1 MERRQVRSHLSNL
14 QIKDMNLMVLP
25 CPWHDNVS
33 RRKPTE
39 EVSSGRTKINALPGF
54 ANFWP
59 ANPWHTQTY
68 RCMKLTIL
76 LIVAFNFQVFAKGY
90 SQTTFT
96 LNMKDVG
103 VEDVLNTL
111 QSQSNYRFFYNSGQL
126 RTLDRVTV
134 VVRNETLPQILNN
147 VLGQQFEFKILD
159 DDQVVISQ
167 KKEMAPGIHGTVT
180 DEKGNPLMGISVVV
194 KGTMKGT
201 TTNAAGKFVID
212 AGPNDVLVFSM
223 IGYVTQEVSV
233 GKKTDFNVQLGL
245 SSSPLN
251 QVVVIGY
258 GTARKKDLT
267 GSVGSV
273 NMTDM
278 EKAPVRDFEEAL
290 AGRLAGVT
298 ASSSDGQP
306 GANVNIVIRGNNS
319 ITQDNSPLYVVDGFP
334 LEDPNNNAINPAE
347 IESIEVLKD
356 ASSTAI
362 YGARGANG
370 VIVITTKRGKEGKP
384 VVSYGGYYGFQ
395 QNNKKMAVMN
405 PYQFVK
411 LQYEIDSVNTDS
423 MYLAN
428 GKTLDSYKN
437 VKGIDLQD
445 QLFRTSPFSNHF
457 ISVSGGSRDTRYS
470 ISGSAT
476 NQEGILVASGYN
488 RYQGRVRLD
497 QKVDQHLTVGINTNY
512 SNMTQY
518 GTSPAQEVNGFYY
531 GNLMFSVWAFP
542 PVMHNANPL
551 DVEDD
556 NSDFLAIAGFNPI
569 QASKNELRRNVS
581 NVLTANGYAEYN
593 FLRHFQLK
601 VTGGLTKT
609 TGRTEQFNNTKT
621 PLGSPLTK
629 AGATNGV
636 NGSLVYNEINTWLN
650 ENTLSY
656 NNQISPA
663 SALNTVV
670 GFTMQGTTSS
680 SYGAAANHVPNED
693 LGISGLD
700 EGTPVWINSTSSGN
714 KLASFLG
721 RVNYTL
727 LSKYL
732 FTASFRADGS
742 SKFAPAN
749 RWSYFPSGAVAWR
762 LSDENFMHGVRFISN
777 AKLRASYGSTGNNRV
792 ADFAYLS
799 TVNLP
804 ASTAYSYYNSPV
816 IAAVL
821 TTLGNPNLK
830 WETTNQAD
838 IGLELG
844 LFNERIA
851 LEADIYRKITSNLL
865 LNASL
870 PGSMGY
876 STAMENIGKVQN
888 QGLELTLNTTNVKSA
903 TFVWSS
909 NFNISFNRNKVLA
922 LVQGQNALY
931 TVAPWDT
938 YTSSVPLYVAQVG
951 KPIAMFWG
959 YKWLGN
965 YQYSD
970 FTQNSSGTYV
980 LKSGEPAY
988 STTVSTPIQPGN
1000 IKFKDISGPA
1010 GKPDGIINASDRT
1023 VIGNPNPKF
1032 TGGFTN
1038 DLTYK
1043 NFDLNV
1049 LLTFSYG
1056 GDIININR
1064 IIMEGGRVVRDMNY
1078 FASYANRW
1086 SPTNQNNKY
1095 FRENGGGPLEDSYSS
1110 RVIENGSYLK
1120 VKTVQLGYNFPKRM
1134 ISRAKLST
1142 LRIYVAT
1149 QNLHTFT
1156 KYSGFDPEVS
1166 RFGAS
1171 ALMPSFDYS
1180 VYPYARTITFGL
1192 NCSF

>member
-1 MERRQVRSHLSNL
+1 
-14 QIKDMNLMVLP
+14 
-25 CPWHDNVS
+25 
-33 RRKPTE
+33 
-39 EVSSGRTKINALPGF
+39 
-54 ANFWP
+54 
-59 ANPWHTQTY
+59 
-68 RCMKLTIL
+68 MKLTIIL
-76 LIVAFNFQVFAKGY
+76 LIAFNFQVFAKSYG
-90 SQTTFT
+90 QTFT
-96 LNMKDVG
+96 LSMKDVG
-103 VEDVLNTL
+103 VEDVLNQL
-111 QSQSNYRFFYNSGQL
+111 QDQSNYRFFYNSGQL
-126 RTLDRVTV
+126 KALDRVTV
-134 VVRNETLPQILNN
+134 VVRNETLPHILNEM
-147 VLGQQFEFKILD
+147 LGPQFEFKILED
-159 DDQVVISQ
+159 NQVVISQ
-167 KKEMAPGIHGTVT
+167 KKEVYAGIHGTVT
-180 DEKGNPLMGISVVV
+180 DEKNNPLMGISVVV

-201 TTNAAGKFVID
+201 TTNSEGKFTID
-212 AGPNDVLVFSM
+212 AGLNDVLVFSM
-223 IGYVTQEVSV
+223 IGYVTQEVAV
-233 GKKTDFNVQLGL
+233 GRKAEVDVQLGL

-278 EKAPVRDFEEAL
+278 AKAPVRDFEEAL
-290 AGRLAGVT
+290 QGRLAGVT
-298 ASSSDGQP
+298 ATSSDGQP
-306 GANVNIVIRGNNS
+306 GATMNIVIRGNNS

-334 LEDPNNNAINPAE
+334 LEDPDNNAINPAE

-370 VIVITTKRGKEGKP
+370 VIVITTKKGKEGKP
-384 VVSYGGYYGFQ
+384 VVTYSGYYGFQ
-395 QNNKKMAVMN
+395 RNNKKMSLMN

-411 LQYEIDSVNTDS
+411 MQYDIDSLNTDS
-423 MYLAN
+423 TWLA
-428 GKTLDSYKN
+428 GKSMDSYRN
-437 VKGIDLQD
+437 VKGVDLQD
-445 QLFRTSPFSNHF
+445 SLFQTAPFSNHF
-457 ISVSGGSRDTRYS
+457 LSIAGGSKDTRYS
-470 ISGSAT
+470 ISGSAL
-476 NQEGILVASGYN
+476 NQDGILVNSGYN

-497 QKVDQHLTVGINTNY
+497 QRVDSHLSVGINTNY

-542 PVMHNANPL
+542 PVTNNPGQPL
-551 DVEDD
+551 NVDND
-556 NSDFLAIAGFNPI
+556 NSDFLAIQGFNPV
-569 QASKNELRRNVS
+569 QATKNELRRRIS
-581 NVLTANGYAEYN
+581 NVLTTDAYAEYN

-609 TGRTEQFNNTKT
+609 MMRTETFNNTQT

-629 AGATNGV
+629 AGAVNGV
-636 NGSLVYNEINTWLN
+636 NGSLIYNEINTWVN

-670 GFTMQGTTSS
+670 GFTMQGTHTS
-680 SYGAAANHVPNED
+680 SYGAAANHVPNQD

-700 EGTPVWINSTSSGN
+700 EGTPVSITSTSSGN

-721 RVNYTL
+721 RVNYTF

-742 SKFAPAN
+742 SKFSPTN

-762 LSDENFMHGVRFISN
+762 LSDENFMRSVRVISN
-777 AKLRASYGSTGNNRV
+777 AKIRASYGSTGNNRV
-792 ADFAYLS
+792 SDFAYLS
-799 TVNLP
+799 TISLP

-816 IAAVL
+816 IAAVMSS
-821 TTLGNPNLK
+821 LGNPNLK

-838 IGLELG
+838 VGLELG
-844 LFNERIA
+844 LLNERIS
-851 LEADIYRKITSNLL
+851 LEADLYRKITSNLL

-870 PGSMGY
+870 PGSLGF
-876 STAMENIGKVQN
+876 SSAIENIGKVQN
-888 QGLELTLNTTNVKSA
+888 QGLEVTLNTTNVKSS

-922 LVQGQNALY
+922 LTQGQNALY

-970 FTQNSSGTYV
+970 FTQTSSGAYQ
-980 LKSGEPAY
+980 LKAGEPAY

-1010 GKPDGIINASDRT
+1010 GKPDGIIDANDRT

-1038 DLTYK
+1038 DFTYK
-1043 NFDLNV
+1043 NFDLSV

-1056 GDIININR
+1056 ADVININR
-1064 IIMEGGRVVRDMNY
+1064 IIMEGGRVVRGMNY

-1086 SPTNQNNKY
+1086 TPANQSNKY
-1095 FRENGGGPLEDSYSS
+1095 FRENGGGPLEDSYST

-1120 VKTVQLGYNFPKRM
+1120 VKTLQLGYNVPKRL
-1134 ISRAKLST
+1134 ISRARLSS
-1142 LRIYVAT
+1142 LRFYVAT
-1149 QNLHTFT
+1149 QNLHTFSR
-1156 KYSGFDPEVS
+1156 YSGFDPEVS
-1166 RFGAS
+1166 RFGSS
-1171 ALMPSFDYS
+1171 ALMPAFDYS
-1180 VYPYARTITFGL
+1180 VYPYARTITFGVNL
-1192 NCSF
+1192 QF